1 MKTATRGCY
10 RTLKATQKYRWEHF
24 WGSALGDRAPTDP
37 KGVPRDQNFWSKIF
51 GPKFFSYHP
60 HMMFIYVI
68 FRFISKKLKFI

>member
-24 WGSALGDRAPTDP
+24 WGRALGDRAPMDP

-51 GPKFFSYHP
+51 LIRTYNDAILCVLLICYAK
-60 HMMFIYVI
+60 I
-68 FRFISKKLKFI
+68 